1 MYSFKLLSLKPRF
14 VFRSSKN
21 EMQKQIEKE
30 DLLKQDALKL
40 ITADLADLTKTRS
53 FLNLQGN
60 ENQAI
65 STGAGL

>member
-1 MYSFKLLSLKPRF
+1 
-14 VFRSSKN
+14 
-21 EMQKQIEKE
+21 MQKQIEKE

-65 STGAGL
+65 STGACL

>member
-1 MYSFKLLSLKPRF
+1 
-14 VFRSSKN
+14 
-21 EMQKQIEKE
+21 MQKQIEKG